1 MSCEFQR
8 TGNGAYKSRVIN
20 PSGNS
25 TALTV
30 TPNDGGT
37 HKVSAT
43 LYITR
48 LD

>member
-25 TALTV
+25 TA
-30 TPNDGGT
+30 GGT
-37 HKVSAT
+37 QDVSST